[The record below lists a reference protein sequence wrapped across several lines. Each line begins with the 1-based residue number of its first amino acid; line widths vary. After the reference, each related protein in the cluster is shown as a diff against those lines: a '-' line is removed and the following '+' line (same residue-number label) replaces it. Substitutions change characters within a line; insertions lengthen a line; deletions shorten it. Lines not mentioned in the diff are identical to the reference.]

1 MLRKTTI
8 TLFLNFFSLIIV
20 NIVIAETHVSGP
32 IDADTK
38 WTLSNGPYIVTDSVI
53 VRSNI
58 TLTIDP
64 GVIVKFSGGKAIQ
77 IDGKLVARGQKSNM
91 ITFTSKESVPSPG
104 DWGYIFFS
112 ESSVDAVFDEQDNFQ
127 GGSIMEFCLVE
138 YAGDEDIDQS
148 GAIRMNDAHPFIS
161 NCTIRNNHS
170 TGIFAWNLSD
180 RLNIVNN
187 TIEFNKGAGID
198 ISAEEGAGWIYNNS
212 ICNNSSSGIS
222 ANKGDVSIVKN
233 IICFNRRY
241 SGGGIYI
248 WDSNVEIVENFII
261 DNIAA
266 NDLET
271 NGYGGGIRVQ
281 TGKANI
287 RNNIICGNQSV
298 GEGGAISLNASAN
311 IESNQIYDN
320 RADLKFVTSDAV
332 ILNMIFNVLLKGNT
346 LTGNKS
352 YSDKVKSGI
361 TIGGWT
367 GANAAINYNNI
378 FNNILTYDVWVED
391 PHDSEGIDAK
401 YNWWGTAIESEIKD
415 KIYDW
420 LDDSSKKFLD
430 YDPWDTTIRTD
441 TPISPPTGLT
451 VKQEAQKLILNWH
464 DNPEGDTAGYKIY
477 WGTASDFSYEY
488 FDDAGK
494 TTSYTI
500 NDLDAETY
508 FVAVTAYDANFDE
521 VNDDPATLINENQTS
536 GYESWY
542 ARANNLAAM
551 PTVISGTVSAS
562 IAGYEDL
569 PVKEAVVILENT
581 DYSTLTDSQG
591 NFNLE
596 GGYLQTGTYSL
607 TITHPSFMPVRQE
620 ILISE
625 TGRNLRVEVP
635 SMEIFLNGDVDG
647 DGVIGLKE
655 AIHALR
661 VVCGIEQ

>member
-320 RADLKFVTSDAV
+320 RADLKLVTSDAV

-367 GANAAINYNNI
+367 GANAALNHNNI

-451 VKQEAQKLILNWH
+451 VNKEAQKLIVNWNE
-464 DNPEGDTAGYKIY
+464 NPEGDTAGYKIY
-477 WGTASDFSYEY
+477 WGTASDFPYKY